1 MEAKKVIIILDPGH
15 GGKDPGAIFDG
26 VKEAAFNLSIALKIR
41 MHLEKLLPN
50 AKVLMT
56 RNSDIYLSLADRV
69 EFCNK
74 LHKNTIYYKVCD
86 DTIKDVFFISIHCN
100 AALSDTARGME
111 VYVSQITRRS
121 QLSDRMA
128 SSISSVLKRAGWKV
142 RSNLNTA
149 YKQANFYVLNHTFC
163 PAVLVENLFITNAE
177 DRRLLQEK
185 WPELARLE
193 AIGIANFIKNLKV
206 TL

>member
-1 MEAKKVIIILDPGH
+1 MDTKKVLIILDPGH
-15 GGKDPGAIFDG
+15 GGKDPGAVFDC
-26 VKEAAFNLSIALKIR
+26 VKEATFNLSIALKIR
-41 MHLEKLLPN
+41 WHLDKLLPY
-50 AKVLMT
+50 AKVFMT
-56 RNSDIYLSLADRV
+56 RDSDVYLSLADRV
-69 EFCNK
+69 AFCNK
-74 LHKNTIYYKVCD
+74 YRNSEEY
-86 DTIKDVFFISIHCN
+86 DVFFVSIHCN

-128 SSISSVLKRAGWKV
+128 SSISSFLKRAGWRV
-142 RSNLNTA
+142 RSRLNTD

-177 DRRLLQEK
+177 DRKLLQED

-193 AIGIANFIKNLKV
+193 AIGIAKFIKCL
-206 TL
+206 

>member
-56 RNSDIYLSLADRV
+56 RDCDGYVSLADRV
-69 EFCNK
+69 AFCNTFHNPK
-74 LHKNTIYYKVCD
+74 IQDLY
-86 DTIKDVFFISIHCN
+86 FISIHCN

-193 AIGIANFIKNLKV
+193 AIGIANFIKSLKV
-206 TL
+206 TQ

>member
-1 MEAKKVIIILDPGH
+1 MDTKKVLIILDPGH

-26 VKEAAFNLSIALKIR
+26 VIEASFNLSIAMKIR
-41 MHLEKLLPN
+41 WHLDKLLPY
-50 AKVLMT
+50 AQVMMT
-56 RNSDIYLSLADRV
+56 RDSDVYVSLADRV
-69 EFCNK
+69 AYCNK
-74 LHKNTIYYKVCD
+74 YRNSGFN
-86 DTIKDVFFISIHCN
+86 DVFFISIHCN

-111 VYVSQITRRS
+111 VYVSQMTRHSLR
-121 QLSDRMA
+121 SDRMA
-128 SSISSVLKRAGWKV
+128 FCISQALSRAGWKI
-142 RSNLNTA
+142 RQNLNTA

-177 DRRLLQEK
+177 DRKLLKED

-193 AIGIANFIKNLKV
+193 AVGIATFIK

>member
-1 MEAKKVIIILDPGH
+1 MDTKKVLIILDPGH
-15 GGKDPGAIFDG
+15 GGKDPGAVFNG
-26 VKEAAFNLSIALKIR
+26 LQEASFNLSIALKIR
-41 MHLEKLLPN
+41 MHLEKLLPY

-56 RNSDIYLSLADRV
+56 RETDVYVSLADRV
-69 EFCNK
+69 AFCN
-74 LHKNTIYYKVCD
+74 YYRYSK
-86 DTIKDVFFISIHCN
+86 IEDVFFVSIHCN

-128 SSISSVLKRAGWKV
+128 SSISSFLKRAGWRV
-142 RSNLNTA
+142 RSRLNTD

-177 DRRLLQEK
+177 DRKLLQEN

-193 AIGIANFIKNLKV
+193 AIGIAKFIKCL
-206 TL
+206 